1 MSTNSLSSPTNET
14 PRGLTSR
21 ITLTGVIWISLTVGL
36 LVTSYLSYL
45 KASSVPAVCV
55 VGSVFNCSAVLNSA
69 YSVFMGIPIAY
80 LGLFMYLTLTLIL
93 FFERRI
99 PFLQE
104 YGKPLMFG
112 IGLFA
117 WMFSMY
123 LVYLQFVVL
132 GALCPWCLTHEAN
145 MTILFFMLCVR
156 LWRDMNSE
164 ENLKNDD
171 E

>member
-1 MSTNSLSSPTNET
+1 MSTDTLSPSTNDNSS
-14 PRGLTSR
+14 RLTSR
-21 ITLTGVIWISLTVGL
+21 MTLTGVIWISLIVGL

-45 KASSVPAVCV
+45 KYTSVPAVCV
-55 VGSVFNCSAVLNSA
+55 AGSVFNCGAVLNSA
-69 YSVFMGIPIAY
+69 YSIFMGIPIAY
-80 LGLFMYLTLTLIL
+80 LGLLMYFTLALIL
-93 FFERRI
+93 LFERRI

-104 YGKPLMFG
+104 YSKILMFG

-132 GALCPWCLTHEAN
+132 GSLCQWCLTHEAN
-145 MTILFFMLCVR
+145 MTILFLMLCVR

-164 ENLKNDD
+164 EKLKNDD